1 MSTVAGLDAFVDLR
15 GDLFG
20 LAYRM
25 TGSAADAEDVL
36 QEAYLRWSRQ
46 DAGEVR
52 NPKAYLT
59 TIVTRLCIDTLTSAR
74 ARREQYVG
82 PWLPEPLVVD
92 DDPAV
97 GAEMA
102 DSLSLAFLVLLEEL
116 SPAERAAFL
125 LHDVFGVAYEEI
137 AEALRRSQAACRQ
150 LVHRAR
156 QHVAARRRRFDADRA
171 RAGELTARFA
181 RACATRDVDALVA
194 LLAEDAVAWTDGGGK
209 AKAAPRPVVGA
220 GRVARFLS
228 GISRDVAPEASVHQL
243 RLNGQPGLVIS
254 LGDEV
259 RVVVVLDIEE
269 GRITG
274 VRIVVN
280 PEKLGAV
287 ARALMGRPD
296 AGVAGA
302 R

>member
-1 MSTVAGLDAFVDLR
+1 MAGPDAFVELR
-15 GDLFG
+15 GQLFG

-25 TGSAADAEDVL
+25 TGSAADAEDVV
-36 QEAYLRWSRQ
+36 QEAYLRWTRQ

-52 NPKAYLT
+52 NARAYLT
-59 TIVTRLCIDTLTSAR
+59 TTVTRLCIDALTSAR

-82 PWLPEPLVVD
+82 TWLPEPLVVD
-92 DDPAV
+92 DDDPAA

-116 SPAERAAFL
+116 SPAERAGFL
-125 LHDVFGVAYEEI
+125 LHDVFGFGYEEI
-137 AEALRRSQAACRQ
+137 AEAIGRSQAACRQ

-156 QHVAARRRRFDADRA
+156 GHVAARRRRFDADRA
-171 RAGELTARFA
+171 RAAELTARFA
-181 RACATRDVDALVA
+181 RACVTRDVEAVVA

-228 GISRDVAPEASVHQL
+228 GISRDVDPGATVRHL

-254 LGDEV
+254 VSGEV

-269 GRITG
+269 GRISG

-287 ARALMGRPD
+287 ARAMQGRPG

-302 R
+302 P

>member
-1 MSTVAGLDAFVDLR
+1 VTGPEAFVELR
-15 GDLFG
+15 GELFG

-36 QEAYLRWSRQ
+36 QEAYLRWARQ
-46 DAGEVR
+46 DVAEIR
-52 NPKAYLT
+52 NPKAFLT
-59 TIVTRLCIDTLTSAR
+59 TVVTRLCIDVLTSAR

-82 PWLPEPLVVD
+82 QWLPEPLVVD
-92 DDPAV
+92 DDDPASGV
-97 GAEMA
+97 EMA

-125 LHDVFGVAYEEI
+125 LHDVFGVGYEEI
-137 AEALRRSQAACRQ
+137 AEALGRSQAACRQ
-150 LVHRAR
+150 LVHRAGE
-156 QHVAARRRRFDADRA
+156 HVAARRRRFDADRA
-171 RAGELTARFA
+171 QARELTTRFA
-181 RACATRDVDALVA
+181 LACTARDVDAIVA
-194 LLAEDAVAWTDGGGK
+194 LLTEDAVAWADGGGK

-228 GISRDVAPEASVHQL
+228 GISRGVAPDADVRQL

-254 LGDEV
+254 VGEEV

-269 GRITG
+269 GRISG

-280 PEKLGAV
+280 PDKLGAV
-287 ARALMGRPD
+287 ARALHGRSD
-296 AGVAGA
+296 AGVPM
-302 R
+302 